1 MTIPDKEGRARV
13 QASVQSKVKSRKVE
27 GRQQPRYAEHFAG
40 MARFGGPL
48 MTSDFPT
55 FDL

>member
-1 MTIPDKEGRARV
+1 
-13 QASVQSKVKSRKVE
+13 VQSKVKSQKVE
-27 GRQQPRYAEHFAG
+27 GRQQLRYAEHFAG
-40 MARFGGPL
+40 MACSGGPL

>member
-1 MTIPDKEGRARV
+1 MKHCVALK
-13 QASVQSKVKSRKVE
+13 ASDQSKVKSRKVE
-27 GRQQPRYAEHFAG
+27 GCQRLRYAEHFARL
-40 MARFGGPL
+40 ARFGGPV